1 MHTELRAQD
10 HQGVAHVVAGVSHVC
25 ELNAFQIPEM
35 LPDRERIRQ
44 HLRRVVLIR
53 ETIPHRNTRVLCQ
66 LLHDLLPVAAVLDPL
81 VHSAEHARRVRDG
94 LLLADLRARGIE
106 VSRPHAEIM
115 RRHLKRT
122 ARARARLL
130 KDQGDIF
137 PAERIV
143 QDPLLLLVLIP
154 RRQIDQIND
163 LLRRKIL

>member
-1 MHTELRAQD
+1 
-10 HQGVAHVVAGVSHVC
+10 
-25 ELNAFQIPEM
+25 
-35 LPDRERIRQ
+35 
-44 HLRRVVLIR
+44 
-53 ETIPHRNTRVLCQ
+53 
-66 LLHDLLPVAAVLDPL
+66 
-81 VHSAEHARRVRDG
+81 
-94 LLLADLRARGIE
+94 
-106 VSRPHAEIM
+106 M